1 MGEVIVTSTE
11 RERFKKSATNFQDIS
26 HNSLVLSHI
35 VAFLPPSSIT
45 RLTAT
50 NRALRDAITH
60 TPGIYRHLDLQ
71 TVKKAHI
78 DGGEVSTSTQLDE
91 SLTEDEF
98 HAAPLRDLFST
109 LQRRNILQDVQTLVL
124 DGLSVTADFC
134 HDIING
140 PEFKI
145 RLLSIRDVKNLNHGK
160 LRGALQ
166 YACRPSRD
174 GSPRLKGIYLFGPK
188 DDEST
193 QSVAPRESPTAVG
206 PDQDHSRSSALTEAL
221 QRSDDA
227 WWDVKGRQL
236 MRPIQKEWANCLLA
250 CSGVVAF
257 DALLCRGP
265 RHHNSPAAG
274 HAKVLAELGP
284 AVATY
289 SLSGCEGCG
298 KAPEGMISPSSH
310 TVTDLPLLA
319 PLPILCSSL
328 RAATA
333 PSLTAT
339 AFVPRCA
346 ECIRERYC
354 HCCNKWWCE
363 SCYQLPG
370 LGSQHEPAV
379 VIVDDTDNIDQLENY
394 MFLEEAIPKQK
405 VQVESLKAAGNAAI
419 AANIVL
425 TRRSES
431 AKSAAPATV
440 PSTMKGHPPSFYC
453 IADGH
458 GVKCLINRIGCVSR
472 GRRLAKTK
480 AHDGSSPAP
489 SMLRDIRHLN
499 HIRRKA
505 GF

>member
-78 DGGEVSTSTQLDE
+78 DGGEISTSTQLDE

-193 QSVAPRESPTAVG
+193 RSVAPRESPTAVG

-257 DALLCRGP
+257 DALLCQGP
-265 RHHNSPAAG
+265 RHHNSRAAG

-379 VIVDDTDNIDQLENY
+379 VIVDDTDNIGQLENY

-405 VQVESLKAAGNAAI
+405 SRVTKSCWECGNSCEDCIDETQRVCKKCCAGYCTVHNEG
-419 AANIVL
+419 
-425 TRRSES
+425 SS
-431 AKSAAPATV
+431 AE
-440 PSTMKGHPPSFYC
+440 FC
-453 IADGH
+453 DW
-458 GVKCLINRIGCVSR
+458 CVSR

>member
-11 RERFKKSATNFQDIS
+11 RERFKKSAIDFQDIS

-35 VAFLPPSSIT
+35 VAYLPPSSIS

-78 DGGEVSTSTQLDE
+78 DGGEITTSTQLDE

-98 HAAPLRDLFST
+98 HAAPLRDLFSI

-140 PEFKI
+140 PEFKV

-160 LRGALQ
+160 LCGALQ

-174 GSPRLKGIYLFGPK
+174 ASPRLKGIYLFGPK

-193 QSVAPRESPTAVG
+193 TTQSATARESPTAVG
-206 PDQDHSRSSALTEAL
+206 LDQDQRSSSALTETL
-221 QRSDDA
+221 QQRSDDA
-227 WWDVKGRQL
+227 WWDVKGRQM

-250 CSGVVAF
+250 CSGVIAF
-257 DALLCRGP
+257 DALLCQGP
-265 RHHNSPAAG
+265 RHHSSRAAG
-274 HAKVLAELGP
+274 HPNVLAELGP
-284 AVATY
+284 AVATF
-289 SLSGCEGCG
+289 SLSGCQGCG

-319 PLPILCSSL
+319 PLPVLCSSL

-370 LGSQHEPAV
+370 QGSQHEPAV
-379 VIVDDTDNIDQLENY
+379 VIVDDADNIGQLEDY
-394 MFLEEAIPKQK
+394 MLLEEAIAKQK
-405 VQVESLKAAGNAAI
+405 SRVTKSCWECGNSCEDCIDKTQRVCKKCCAGYCTVHNEG
-419 AANIVL
+419 
-425 TRRSES
+425 SS
-431 AKSAAPATV
+431 AE
-440 PSTMKGHPPSFYC
+440 FC
-453 IADGH
+453 DW
-458 GVKCLINRIGCVSR
+458 CVSR

-480 AHDGSSPAP
+480 AHGGSSLPLP
-489 SMLRDIRHLN
+489 KLRDIRHLN

>member
-1 MGEVIVTSTE
+1 MGEVIVTSTK

-35 VAFLPPSSIT
+35 VAYLPPSSIT

-91 SLTEDEF
+91 SLTEDDF

-193 QSVAPRESPTAVG
+193 QSATPRESPTAVG
-206 PDQDHSRSSALTEAL
+206 PDQDQRSSSALTEAL

-250 CSGVVAF
+250 CSGVIAF
-257 DALLCRGP
+257 DALLCQGP
-265 RHHNSPAAG
+265 RHHNSRAAG

-289 SLSGCEGCG
+289 SLSGCQGCG
-298 KAPEGMISPSSH
+298 KAPEGLISPSSH

-354 HCCNKWWCE
+354 HCCNTWWCE
-363 SCYQLPG
+363 SCYQLRG
-370 LGSQHEPAV
+370 QGSQHEPAV
-379 VIVDDTDNIDQLENY
+379 VIVDDTDNIGQLEDY

-405 VQVESLKAAGNAAI
+405 CEDCIDKTQRVCKKCCAGYCTVHNEG
-419 AANIVL
+419 
-425 TRRSES
+425 SS
-431 AKSAAPATV
+431 AE
-440 PSTMKGHPPSFYC
+440 FC
-453 IADGH
+453 DW
-458 GVKCLINRIGCVSR
+458 CVSR

-480 AHDGSSPAP
+480 AHDGSSPPP